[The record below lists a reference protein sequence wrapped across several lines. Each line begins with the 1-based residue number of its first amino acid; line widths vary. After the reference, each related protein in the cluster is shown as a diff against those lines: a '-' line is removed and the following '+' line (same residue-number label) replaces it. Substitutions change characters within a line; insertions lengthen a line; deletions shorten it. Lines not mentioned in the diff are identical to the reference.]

1 VDYLNQPIK
10 NNIMTEKTSLAKSTL
25 PYGIIFGV
33 ILVLEFVVSYTLGL
47 NAMENKGVGVLM
59 SVSNYLILP
68 FLFIF
73 LACNNYKNKIN
84 KGYIT
89 FGQTIKGGVAVCA
102 MAALISG
109 VVTSII
115 YVILPEAKE
124 QILEQ
129 TKISLASQPGMTTE
143 TVKAALKMTEV
154 FMAPYILI
162 PVSILMFTF
171 IGLLISL
178 IVGAIIKKENP
189 YGPFA
194 SEEEMNKSG
203 ADQE

>member
-1 VDYLNQPIK
+1 
-10 NNIMTEKTSLAKSTL
+10 MTEKTSLAKSTL